1 MTGCDETEFGF
12 EGATFDSRL
21 VKPGMLYVALKGGNV
36 DGNDFIPKALEAGAA
51 KVIGGDDALAEL
63 QSLARRYRRSLK
75 GATVVAL
82 TGSAGKTTTKELLKS
97 FLSTLGKTHATAGN
111 YNNHLGLPITILN
124 CPRDAKF
131 LVLEMGS
138 NHPGEIAA
146 LCDIAE
152 PDSGLVTNIGTAH
165 IEFFKTREGI
175 ADEKG
180 TLFAKTREFG
190 AVPGNCD
197 FKDVLR
203 SKCRGEFVVA
213 EPLPPELADAVN
225 AVLPGEHNL
234 TNASVAFAVA
244 SRYGVSVEGA
254 IRSLENFALP
264 GSRWRKVEKNGVR
277 FIDDT
282 YNANPDAM
290 KAALS
295 TFSKLENGGRKI
307 AVLGDMFE
315 LGEASQRLHAEV
327 FEYASRLG
335 LDAVIAVGEES
346 SRCKCTKSFENLQKL
361 QKCVD
366 EEFHKGDLVLLKAS
380 NAMKLGKITE

>member
-1 MTGCDETEFGF
+1 MTECGETEFCF

-21 VKPGMLYVALKGGNV
+21 VKPGMLYVALKGEKA

-51 KVIGGDDALAEL
+51 KVIGGDGALAEL
-63 QSLARRYRRSLK
+63 QALAREYRRSLK
-75 GATVVAL
+75 STTVVAL

-175 ADEKG
+175 AEEKG
-180 TLFAKTREFG
+180 TLLARAKEFG

-197 FKDVLR
+197 FKDVLG
-203 SKCRGEFVVA
+203 SKCRGEFVEA
-213 EPLPPELADAVN
+213 APLPPKLADAVGS
-225 AVLPGEHNL
+225 VLPGEHNL
-234 TNASVAFAVA
+234 SNASVAFAVA

-254 IRSLENFALP
+254 VRSLENFRLP
-264 GSRWRKVEKNGVR
+264 GSRWRSVEKNGVR

-295 TFSKLENGGRKI
+295 TFAEMACGGRKI

-315 LGEASQRLHAEV
+315 LGEASESLHAEV
-327 FEYASRLG
+327 FDFASRLA
-335 LDAVIAVGEES
+335 LDAVIAVGAAS
-346 SRCKCTKSFENLQKL
+346 GRCRCSKSFKTLRELQE
-361 QKCVD
+361 CAAR
-366 EEFHKGDLVLLKAS
+366 EFRKGDLVLLKAS
-380 NAMKLGKITE
+380 NAMKLGKLTE

>member
-1 MTGCDETEFGF
+1 MTECGETEFCF

-21 VKPGMLYVALKGGNV
+21 VKPGMLYVALKGENA
-36 DGNDFIPKALEAGAA
+36 DGNDFISKALEAGAA
-51 KVIGGDDALAEL
+51 KVIGGEGALERLQALA
-63 QSLARRYRRSLK
+63 RDYRRFLK
-75 GATVVAL
+75 GTTVTAL

-97 FLSTLGKTHATAGN
+97 FLSTVGKTHATAGN

-175 ADEKG
+175 AEEKG
-180 TLFAKTREFG
+180 TLLARAKEFG

-197 FKDVLR
+197 FKDVLG
-203 SKCRGEFVVA
+203 SKCRGEFVEA
-213 EPLPPELADAVN
+213 APLPPKLADAVN

-234 TNASVAFAVA
+234 SNASVAFAVA
-244 SRYGVSVEGA
+244 SRYGVSVEDA
-254 IRSLENFALP
+254 VRSLENFALP

-295 TFSKLENGGRKI
+295 TFSKIEHGGRKI

-315 LGEASQRLHAEV
+315 LGEASERLHAEV
-327 FEYASRLG
+327 FDYASRLG
-335 LDAVIAVGEES
+335 LDAVIAVGAAS
-346 SRCKCTKSFENLQKL
+346 SRCKCAKSFENLQKL
-361 QKCVD
+361 TECAD
-366 EEFHKGDLVLLKAS
+366 EEFRKGDLVLLKAS
-380 NAMKLGKITE
+380 NAMKLGKLTE

>member
-1 MTGCDETEFGF
+1 MTECGELDFAF

-21 VKPGMLYVALKGGNV
+21 VKPGMLYVALKGENA
-36 DGNDFIPKALEAGAA
+36 DGNDFIPQALEAGAA
-51 KVIGGDDALAEL
+51 KIIGGDDALAEL
-63 QSLARRYRRSLK
+63 QSLAREYRRSLK
-75 GATVVAL
+75 NTTVVAL

-138 NHPGEIAA
+138 NHPGEIAV

-180 TLFAKTREFG
+180 TLLARAREFG

-197 FKDVLR
+197 FKDTLR
-203 SKCRGEFVVA
+203 SRCRGEFVVA
-213 EPLPPELADAVN
+213 GPLPAKLADAVN
-225 AVLPGEHNL
+225 DVLPGEHNL
-234 TNASVAFAVA
+234 TNASVAFAFA

-315 LGEASQRLHAEV
+315 LGEASQSLHAEV
-327 FEYASRLG
+327 FEYASRMG

-361 QKCVD
+361 QECVN

>member
-51 KVIGGDDALAEL
+51 KVIGGENALAEL

-165 IEFFKTREGI
+165 IEFFRTREGI

-180 TLFAKTREFG
+180 TLLAKTREFG

-213 EPLPPELADAVN
+213 EPLPPELADAVK

-254 IRSLENFALP
+254 VQSLRNFALP

-315 LGEASQRLHAEV
+315 LGESSERLHAEV
-327 FEYASRLG
+327 FDYASKLG
-335 LDAVIAVGEES
+335 LDAVIAVGAS
-346 SRCKCTKSFENLQKL
+346 ASRCKCTKSFENLQKL
-361 QKCVD
+361 L
-366 EEFHKGDLVLLKAS
+366 EIAPTEFQEGDLVLLKAS
-380 NAMKLGKITE
+380 NAMKLGKLTE

>member
-51 KVIGGDDALAEL
+51 KVIGGENALAEL

-165 IEFFKTREGI
+165 IEFFRTREGI

-180 TLFAKTREFG
+180 TLLAKAREFG

-244 SRYGVSVEGA
+244 SRYGVSVDGA
-254 IRSLENFALP
+254 VQSLRNFALP
-264 GSRWRKVEKNGVR
+264 GSRWRRVEKNGVR

-315 LGEASQRLHAEV
+315 LGESSGRLHAEV
-327 FEYASRLG
+327 FDYASKLG
-335 LDAVIAVGEES
+335 LDAVIAVGAS
-346 SRCKCTKSFENLQKL
+346 ASRCKCTKSFENLQKL
-361 QKCVD
+361 L
-366 EEFHKGDLVLLKAS
+366 EIAPTEFKEGDLVLLKAS
-380 NAMKLGKITE
+380 NAMKLGKLTE

>member
-1 MTGCDETEFGF
+1 MTEYDEMKFGF

-21 VKPGMLYVALKGGNV
+21 VKPGMLYVALKGENV
-36 DGNDFIPKALEAGAA
+36 DGNDFIPNALEAGAA

-63 QSLARRYRRSLK
+63 QSLAREYRRSLK
-75 GATVVAL
+75 NTTVVAL

-180 TLFAKTREFG
+180 TLLARAREFG

-197 FKDVLR
+197 FKDALR
-203 SKCRGEFVVA
+203 SRCRGEFVVA
-213 EPLPPELADAVN
+213 GPLPAKLADAVN
-225 AVLPGEHNL
+225 DVLPGEHNL
-234 TNASVAFAVA
+234 TNASVAFALA

-290 KAALS
+290 KAALL
-295 TFSKLENGGRKI
+295 TFSKLENNGRKI

-315 LGEASQRLHAEV
+315 LGEASGRLHAEV
-327 FEYASRLG
+327 FDFASRLN
-335 LDAVIAVGEES
+335 LDAVIAVGATS
-346 SRCKCTKSFENLQKL
+346 QRCKCTKSFENLRKL
-361 QKCVD
+361 LECYD
-366 EEFHKGDLVLLKAS
+366 EEFCKGDLVLLKAS

>member
-1 MTGCDETEFGF
+1 MTESEDAKFCF

-21 VKPGMLYVALKGGNV
+21 VKPGMLYVALKGENV
-36 DGNDFIPKALEAGAA
+36 DGNDFIPKALEAGAS
-51 KVIGGDDALAEL
+51 KVIGGANALAEL
-63 QSLARRYRRSLK
+63 QSLAREYRRSLK
-75 GATVVAL
+75 DVTVVAL
-82 TGSAGKTTTKELLKS
+82 TGSAGKTTTKELLNS
-97 FLSTLGKTHATAGN
+97 FLSSIGKTHATAGN

-180 TLFAKTREFG
+180 TLLARAREFG
-190 AVPGNCD
+190 AVSKDCD

-203 SKCRGEFVVA
+203 SRCRGEFVVA
-213 EPLPPELADAVN
+213 GPLPAKLADAVGS
-225 AVLPGEHNL
+225 VLPGEHNL
-234 TNASVAFAVA
+234 SNASVAFAVA

-254 IRSLENFALP
+254 VRSLENFRLP
-264 GSRWRKVEKNGVR
+264 GSRWRRAEKNGVR
-277 FIDDT
+277 FVDDT

-290 KAALS
+290 KAALKA
-295 TFSKLENGGRKI
+295 FSCERSDSRRI
-307 AVLGDMFE
+307 VVLGDMFE
-315 LGEASQRLHAEV
+315 LGSDSERLHTEV
-327 FEYASRLG
+327 FEYASTLG
-335 LDAVIAVGEES
+335 FDAVIGVGRAA
-346 SRCKCTKSFENLQKL
+346 SRCRCTHSFGS
-361 QKCVD
+361 VD
-366 EEFHKGDLVLLKAS
+366 EMIEKFDEIFRPGDFVLLKAS
-380 NAMKLGKITE
+380 NAMKLGKLSE

>member
-1 MTGCDETEFGF
+1 MEPENMKFNF

-21 VKPGMLYVALKGGNV
+21 VKPGMLYVALKGENV
-36 DGNDFIPKALEAGAA
+36 DGNDFIPMALKAGAT
-51 KVIGGDDALAEL
+51 KVIGGDNALAEL
-63 QSLARRYRRSLK
+63 QQLAKDYRRSLK
-75 GATVVAL
+75 ETTVVAL

-97 FLSTLGKTHATAGN
+97 FLSSVGKTYATVGN

-131 LVLEMGS
+131 LVLELGS

-152 PDSGLVTNIGTAH
+152 PDSGLITNIGTAH

-180 TLFAKTREFG
+180 TLLTRVRDFG
-190 AVPGNCD
+190 VVSRTCD
-197 FKDVLR
+197 FKDALCF
-203 SKCRGEFVVA
+203 KCRGEFIVA
-213 EPLPPELADAVN
+213 DAPPAELADVIKD
-225 AVLPGEHNL
+225 VLPGEHNL
-234 TNASVAFAVA
+234 TNASIAFAVS
-244 SRYGVSVEGA
+244 SRYGVDVEGA
-254 IRSLENFALP
+254 IKSLKDFSLP
-264 GSRWRKVEKNGVR
+264 GSRWRKVEKDGVR

-295 TFSKLENGGRKI
+295 TFSKLENSGRKI

-315 LGEASQRLHAEV
+315 LGEASKTLHAEV
-327 FEYASRLG
+327 FDFASHLG
-335 LDAVIAVGEES
+335 LDAVIAVGS
-346 SRCKCTKSFENLQKL
+346 TASHCKCTKSFKCLEKL
-361 QKCVD
+361 LEDAPKVFQ
-366 EEFHKGDLVLLKAS
+366 KGDLVLLKAS
-380 NAMKLGKITE
+380 NAMKLGKLTE

>member
-1 MTGCDETEFGF
+1 MTGNDETEFGF

-36 DGNDFIPKALEAGAA
+36 DGNDFIPKVLEAGAA
-51 KVIGGDDALAEL
+51 KVIGGENALTEL

-124 CPRDAKF
+124 CPRDARF

-180 TLFAKTREFG
+180 TLLARTREFG

-197 FKDVLR
+197 FKDTLR
-203 SKCRGEFVVA
+203 SQCRGEFVVA
-213 EPLPPELADAVN
+213 EPLPAKLADAVN
-225 AVLPGEHNL
+225 DVLPGEHNL
-234 TNASVAFAVA
+234 TNASVAFALA

-295 TFSKLENGGRKI
+295 TFSKLENSGRKI

-315 LGEASQRLHAEV
+315 LGESSGRLHAEV
-327 FEYASRLG
+327 FDYASKLG
-335 LDAVIAVGEES
+335 LDAVIAVGAS
-346 SRCKCTKSFENLQKL
+346 ASRCKCTKSFENLQKL
-361 QKCVD
+361 L
-366 EEFHKGDLVLLKAS
+366 EIASTEFQEGDLVLLKAS
-380 NAMKLGKITE
+380 NAMKLGKLTE

>member
-51 KVIGGDDALAEL
+51 KVIGGENALAEL

-75 GATVVAL
+75 GVTVVAL

-165 IEFFKTREGI
+165 IEFFRTREGI

-180 TLFAKTREFG
+180 TLLAKAREFA

-244 SRYGVSVEGA
+244 SRYGVSVDGA
-254 IRSLENFALP
+254 VQSLRNFALP

-295 TFSKLENGGRKI
+295 TFSKLESSGRKI

-315 LGEASQRLHAEV
+315 LGEASQRLHSEV
-327 FEYASRLG
+327 FDYASKLG
-335 LDAVIAVGEES
+335 LDAVIAVGAS
-346 SRCKCTKSFENLQKL
+346 ASRCKCTKSFENLQKL
-361 QKCVD
+361 L
-366 EEFHKGDLVLLKAS
+366 EIAPTEFQEGDLVLLKAS
-380 NAMKLGKITE
+380 NAMKLGKLTE

>member
-51 KVIGGDDALAEL
+51 KVIGGENALAEL

-165 IEFFKTREGI
+165 IEFFRTREGI

-180 TLFAKTREFG
+180 TLLAKAREFA

-213 EPLPPELADAVN
+213 EPLPPELADAVK

-254 IRSLENFALP
+254 VQSLNNFALP
-264 GSRWRKVEKNGVR
+264 GSRWRRVEKNGVR

-327 FEYASRLG
+327 FDYASKLG
-335 LDAVIAVGEES
+335 LDAVIAVGAS
-346 SRCKCTKSFENLQKL
+346 ASRCKCTKSFENLQKL
-361 QKCVD
+361 L
-366 EEFHKGDLVLLKAS
+366 EIAPTEFQEGDLVLLKAS
-380 NAMKLGKITE
+380 NAMKLGKLTE

>member
-51 KVIGGDDALAEL
+51 KVIGGENALAEL

-165 IEFFKTREGI
+165 IEFFRTREGI

-180 TLFAKTREFG
+180 TLLAKAREFG

-244 SRYGVSVEGA
+244 SRYGVSVDGA
-254 IRSLENFALP
+254 VQSLRNFALP

-315 LGEASQRLHAEV
+315 LGESSGRLHAEV
-327 FEYASRLG
+327 FDYASKLG
-335 LDAVIAVGEES
+335 LDAVIAVGAS
-346 SRCKCTKSFENLQKL
+346 ASRCKCTKSFENLQKL
-361 QKCVD
+361 L
-366 EEFHKGDLVLLKAS
+366 EIAPTEFQEGDLVLLKAS
-380 NAMKLGKITE
+380 NAMKLGKLTE

>member
-1 MTGCDETEFGF
+1 MTGCDEAEFGF

-21 VKPGMLYVALKGGNV
+21 VKPGMLYVALKGENV

-51 KVIGGDDALAEL
+51 KVIGGDGALAEL
-63 QSLARRYRRSLK
+63 QDLAREYRRSLK
-75 GATVVAL
+75 GTAVVAL

-97 FLSTLGKTHATAGN
+97 FLSTRGKTHATAGN

-124 CPRDAKF
+124 CPRDAEF

-165 IEFFKTREGI
+165 IEFFRTREGI
-175 ADEKG
+175 AEEKG
-180 TLFAKTREFG
+180 TLLARAKAFG

-197 FKDVLR
+197 FKDALR
-203 SKCRGEFVVA
+203 SECRGEFVVA
-213 EPLPPELADAVN
+213 GPLPQELADAVS
-225 AVLPGEHNL
+225 AVLPGAHNL
-234 TNASVAFAVA
+234 SNASVAFAVA
-244 SRYGVSVEGA
+244 SRYGVTVEDA
-254 IRSLENFALP
+254 VRSLENFALP
-264 GSRWRKVEKNGVR
+264 GSRWRRVEKNGVR

-295 TFSKLENGGRKI
+295 TFSKLENNGRKI

-315 LGEASQRLHAEV
+315 LGEASGRLHAEV
-327 FEYASRLG
+327 FEFASCLD
-335 LDAVIAVGEES
+335 LDAVIAVGEAS

-361 QKCVD
+361 MECAE
-366 EEFHKGDLVLLKAS
+366 EEFRKGDLVLLKAS

>member
-1 MTGCDETEFGF
+1 MESEKTRFDF

-21 VKPGMLYVALKGGNV
+21 VKPGMLYVALKGENV

-51 KVIGGDDALAEL
+51 KVIGGDGALMEL
-63 QSLARRYRRSLK
+63 QKLAREYRRSLK
-75 GATVVAL
+75 ETTVVAL

-97 FLSTLGKTHATAGN
+97 FLSSLGKTYATVGN

-138 NHPGEIAA
+138 NHPGEIAT

-165 IEFFKTREGI
+165 IEFFKSREGI
-175 ADEKG
+175 AEEKG
-180 TLFAKTREFG
+180 TLLERVRDFG
-190 AVPGNCD
+190 AASEKCD
-197 FKDVLR
+197 FNDYLR
-203 SKCRGEFVVA
+203 SKCRGEFIVA
-213 EPLPPELADAVN
+213 KALPEELAKAIKD
-225 AVLPGEHNL
+225 VLPGEHNL
-234 TNASVAFAVA
+234 TNASVAYAIA

-254 IRSLENFALP
+254 IKSLKNFALP
-264 GSRWRKVEKNGVR
+264 GSRWRKVEKLGVK

-290 KAALS
+290 KAALL
-295 TFSKLENGGRKI
+295 TFSKLEHKGRKI

-315 LGEASQRLHAEV
+315 LGESSEALHAEV
-327 FEYASRLG
+327 FDFASSLE
-335 LDAVIAVGEES
+335 LDSVIAVGTAA
-346 SRCKCTKSFENLQKL
+346 SRCKCTKTFENLQKL
-361 QKCVD
+361 L
-366 EEFHKGDLVLLKAS
+366 ENFSNEFQKGDLVLLKAS
-380 NAMKLGKITE
+380 NAMKLGKLTE

>member
-1 MTGCDETEFGF
+1 MESEKTRFDF

-21 VKPGMLYVALKGGNV
+21 VKPGMLYVALKGENV

-51 KVIGGDDALAEL
+51 KVIGGDGALMEL
-63 QSLARRYRRSLK
+63 QKLASEYRRSLK
-75 GATVVAL
+75 ETTVVAL

-97 FLSTLGKTHATAGN
+97 FLSSLGKTYATVGN

-138 NHPGEIAA
+138 NHPGEIAT

-165 IEFFKTREGI
+165 IEFFKSREGI
-175 ADEKG
+175 AEEKG
-180 TLFAKTREFG
+180 TLLERVRDFG
-190 AVPGNCD
+190 AAPEKCD
-197 FKDVLR
+197 FNDYLR
-203 SKCRGEFVVA
+203 SKCRGEFIVA
-213 EPLPPELADAVN
+213 KALPEELAKAIKD
-225 AVLPGEHNL
+225 VLPGEHNL
-234 TNASVAFAVA
+234 TNASVAYAIA

-254 IRSLENFALP
+254 IKSLKNFALP
-264 GSRWRKVEKNGVR
+264 GSRWRKVEKLGVK

-290 KAALS
+290 KAALL
-295 TFSKLENGGRKI
+295 TFSKLEHKGRKI

-315 LGEASQRLHAEV
+315 LGESSESLHAEV
-327 FEYASRLG
+327 FDFASSLE
-335 LDAVIAVGEES
+335 LDSVIAVGTAA
-346 SRCKCTKSFENLQKL
+346 SRCKCTKTFENLQKL
-361 QKCVD
+361 L
-366 EEFHKGDLVLLKAS
+366 ENFSNEFQKGDLVLLKAS
-380 NAMKLGKITE
+380 NAMKLGKLTE